1 MYKIFDID
9 QLNNCNI
16 LELSVFLFSFSFETT
31 KDLRNRQNSLSKSM
45 LKATGSLL
53 QGDALLIKSTIG
65 TQNAKIEEV
74 QTIIV
79 EPPKIQGNLEG
90 SSDPNPRELCNL
102 QAKPKLKLKDRAL
115 DKELKNASN
124 FDDMR
129 HEGRVDLKLSERD
142 EMYDKDDDKT
152 PTNEISISSI
162 NEMTDNSVFK
172 ESLES
177 EKQVLLLADDLKN
190 ELIVADEEKDD
201 DNSERNKFVN
211 AWVARLAC
219 DEKGTIIM

>member
-1 MYKIFDID
+1 
-9 QLNNCNI
+9 
-16 LELSVFLFSFSFETT
+16 
-31 KDLRNRQNSLSKSM
+31 M

-65 TQNAKIEEV
+65 TQNPKIEEV

-79 EPPKIQGNLEG
+79 EPPKIQANLEG
-90 SSDPNPRELCNL
+90 SSESNTRDVCSL
-102 QAKPKLKLKDRAL
+102 QTKPKLKLKEKAL

-129 HEGRVDLKLSERD
+129 HESRVELKLSERD
-142 EMYDKDDDKT
+142 EIYDKDDDKT

-219 DEKGTIIM
+219 EEKGMETYVIFFKK

>member
-1 MYKIFDID
+1 
-9 QLNNCNI
+9 
-16 LELSVFLFSFSFETT
+16 
-31 KDLRNRQNSLSKSM
+31 M
-45 LKATGSLL
+45 LKATGTLL

-65 TQNAKIEEV
+65 GQCSKQDDA
-74 QTIIV
+74 QTVIV
-79 EPPKIQGNLEG
+79 EPPRSYVNLEG
-90 SSDPNPRELCNL
+90 SSDTIVRDASLV
-102 QAKPKLKLKDRAL
+102 QAKTKLKMKDKPL
-115 DKELKNASN
+115 EKDLKNASN

-129 HEGRVDLKLSERD
+129 HDSRGELKLLERD
-142 EMYDKDDDKT
+142 EVLDKDCDDKT

-190 ELIVADEEKDD
+190 EIVIADEEKDD

-219 DEKGTIIM
+219 GEKGPFTWDNIISTEIC